1 MTNLTQDPLAQTL
14 PAVPPLAP
22 ITDIAAYIAT
32 LGANAKEAASLLA
45 QATPQAK
52 ALALQATAQALLARE
67 DELLRANA

>member
-32 LGANAKEAASLLA
+32 LGGECEKGGLIVGTGNAAGKGLGSAGHRSS
-45 QATPQAK
+45 TFS
-52 ALALQATAQALLARE
+52 ARG
-67 DELLRANA
+67 